1 MLMQLGST
9 TSGVV
14 MTLGGFALTALV
26 CSVVITVLMS
36 ASIDREVKALMDGM
50 EHLSQG
56 ILSTRVP
63 VLSLD
68 DLGRISEKFN
78 KTCEALETYVTHV
91 NQTMGEVARGRL
103 ICDDEIVF
111 QGDFLAMQKAVMEM
125 IQNENHLIC
134 MVQATTE
141 QVSAAAQQ
149 VSEASQNLA
158 QGATEQAS
166 SVEQL
171 SSAVSEFSKQMN
183 KAVTDAASTSEKA

>member
-1 MLMQLGST
+1 MLMQPGST

-14 MTLGGFALTALV
+14 ITLGGFALTALV

-103 ICDDEIVF
+103 IYDDEIVF
-111 QGDFLAMQKAVMEM
+111 QGDFLAMQKAMMEM

-149 VSEASQNLA
+149 VSAASQNLA
-158 QGATEQAS
+158 QGATEQA
-166 SVEQL
+166 L
-171 SSAVSEFSKQMN
+171 R
-183 KAVTDAASTSEKA
+183 